1 MTYAKTMMG
10 GGTPAGQALAISGG
24 GTSGITGA
32 GSAYSDAYQLGP
44 ISAHVITG
52 GAGSSGVKL
61 YIGAAGDS
69 ATILNVSGQS
79 ILVYPPTGFQI
90 DALTVTTQGFT
101 LTNGQKALFTF
112 ATASRII
119 AVLSA

>member
-10 GGTPAGQALAISGG
+10 SGTPAGQALAISGG

-32 GSAYSDAYQLGP
+32 GTTNADAYQLGP
-44 ISAHVITG
+44 ISAHILTG

-69 ATILNVSGQS
+69 TAILNVSGQT
-79 ILVYPPTGFQI
+79 ILVYPPASAQI

-101 LTNGQKALFTF
+101 LTNGQKALFTC
-112 ATASRII
+112 ATSTRWI